1 MTVEV
6 QRVLWRFSKAFQIT
20 AMFVFAMMAV
30 GSAIA
35 LSLFVTG
42 LIDWPVLLLQLD
54 GGGMVNV
61 APAMIATGF
70 VLSALLLAFMP
81 ANWRVLALENSHR
94 SFRMQMEDVT
104 RAYWI
109 AHRADREGTFEMTA
123 EFDAVRERILFLRDH
138 PDLGDLEPDVMDV
151 AAQMS
156 RISEDLAARY
166 SDEKVTRAEGF
177 LAQRRQEAAMM
188 DTRIEQAL
196 EVTRDLRRLVDA
208 VEMDECMAAS
218 RLDRLRSEL
227 DGLLPHFDLAPTTA
241 VKPIKKASVVR
252 LAAAGGR
259 SSRTVQAAE

>member
-20 AMFVFAMMAV
+20 AMFIFAMMAV

-35 LSLFVTG
+35 LILFVTG

-70 VLSALLLAFMP
+70 VMSALLLAFMP

-94 SFRMQMEDVT
+94 SFRMQMED
-104 RAYWI
+104 
-109 AHRADREGTFEMTA
+109 
-123 EFDAVRERILFLRDH
+123 
-138 PDLGDLEPDVMDV
+138 
-151 AAQMS
+151 
-156 RISEDLAARY
+156 
-166 SDEKVTRAEGF
+166 VTRAEGF

-252 LAAAGGR
+252 LAAEGGR